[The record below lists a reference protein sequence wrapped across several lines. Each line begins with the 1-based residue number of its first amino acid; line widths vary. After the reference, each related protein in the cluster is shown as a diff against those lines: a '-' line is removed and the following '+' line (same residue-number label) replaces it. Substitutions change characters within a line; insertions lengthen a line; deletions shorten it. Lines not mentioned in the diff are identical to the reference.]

1 MGLLTLRAA
10 LVFVLGSLAL
20 TGLAAQPADLI
31 LRNGKIVT
39 VDARFRIVP
48 ALAVR
53 GERLALV
60 GSEAAVMRLRGPKTQ
75 VVDLAGKTVL
85 PGLIDSH
92 THALDASL
100 YEFDHEIPDMETI
113 ADVLAYV
120 RQRARIVP
128 QGEWIALAQV
138 FVTRLREQRYPTR
151 AELDAAA
158 PQHPVIF
165 STGPDAALNTMGL
178 ARNGITKDTK
188 SPPGQSGK
196 VELDPRTGEPTGMLR
211 SYSALVKTPRT
222 GRPITDAD
230 RLARLKLLMA
240 DYNSLGITSFS
251 DRAAS
256 SSEIEIY
263 RTLRQRGE
271 LSCRVF
277 LNYHVDLPN
286 REWKE
291 VAAEIAGAAADPLH
305 RYDNMLWLRGLK
317 VFLDGGMLTGSA
329 LMREPWGPSD
339 TYAIVDPEYRG
350 MRYIDAQRLYELAR
364 ESLKHDLQFTAHSV
378 GDGAVHALIEAYER
392 VNRDFPVRAGRP
404 CLTHANFLSPE
415 ALEKMAR
422 IGIVADLQ
430 PAWLERDGATLLKH
444 FGAARLR
451 YFQPYA
457 SLFKAKV
464 MVGGGSDHM
473 QKIGGMRATNPY
485 HPFWGMWVT
494 LARQPRWSDAVLHPE
509 EKITRE
515 QAIRL
520 YTINNAYL
528 TFEEKEKGSLETGKL
543 ADFIVLRKDILTCPE
558 DEVKDIQVESTYL
571 GGRRVFTR

>member
-1 MGLLTLRAA
+1 MLLLLGALTL
-10 LVFVLGSLAL
+10 L
-20 TGLAAQPADLI
+20 AQPADLI

-48 ALAVR
+48 AMAVR
-53 GERLALV
+53 GDRIVLA
-60 GSEAAVMRLRGPKTQ
+60 GADAAVLRLRGPKTQ
-75 VVDLAGKTVL
+75 IVDLGGKTVL

-100 YEFDHEIPDMETI
+100 YEFDHEIPDMETM

-120 RQRARIVP
+120 RARAKVVP
-128 QGEWIALAQV
+128 EGEWIALAQV

-158 PQHPVIF
+158 PRHPVIF
-165 STGPDAALNTMGL
+165 STGPDAALNTLGL
-178 ARNGITKDTK
+178 ARNGITKD
-188 SPPGQSGK
+188 SQPPAGQSGK
-196 VELDPRTGEPTGMLR
+196 VEVDARGELTGMVR
-211 SYSALVKTPRT
+211 SYSSLVNAPRT

-256 SSEIEIY
+256 ASEVEIY

-286 REWKE
+286 RDWKE
-291 VAAEIAGAAADPLH
+291 VEAEIEHAAADPLH

-329 LMREPWGPSD
+329 LMREPWGRSE
-339 TYAIVDPEYRG
+339 TYMIADPEYRG
-350 MRYIDAQRLYELAR
+350 MRYIGAERLYELAR
-364 ESLKHDLQFTAHSV
+364 TSLKSDLQFTAHAV
-378 GDGAVHALIEAYER
+378 GDGAVHALIDAYER
-392 VNRDFPVRAGRP
+392 VDQNDFKVAKGRP

-422 IGIVADLQ
+422 LGIVADLQ

-444 FGAARLR
+444 FGDARLR

-457 SLFKAKV
+457 SLFKSRIV
-464 MVGGGSDHM
+464 VGGGSDHM

-485 HPFWGMWVT
+485 HPFYGMWVT
-494 LARQPRWSDAVLHPE
+494 LARQPRWTSAVIHPE

-520 YTINNAYL
+520 YTINNAFL
-528 TFEEKEKGSLETGKL
+528 TFEEKEKGSLEAGKL
-543 ADFIVLRKDILTCPE
+543 ADFIVLRQDILTCPQ
-558 DEVKDIQVESTYL
+558 DEVKNIQVEATYL
-571 GGRRVFTR
+571 GGRRVFAR